1 MPGSNTSTPDR
12 ATPLLRARLRTLSR
26 HLPQALGGV
35 EEEIHQMRV
44 AGRRLRVALPLL
56 ATKPHGRRVRR
67 ALSILKELTRG
78 GGLSRDLDVGLALL
92 EERLR
97 SLADPSR
104 ERGILR
110 RRLRSART
118 RSRTTMADVL
128 LDLNISK
135 LRRHLRAIV
144 SRRADGIFTVIL
156 RLRAVRED
164 AESFVEDLRL
174 EAGRY
179 DPEALHRL
187 RRRTRRLRYCLEV
200 GDALRGQESEGPV
213 LMKQLQ
219 DLLGLSHDAHV
230 LAGWLE
236 RQAASAEAAG
246 DATLAEEARSLQGF
260 FLDRSHEHHRAFV
273 EADPPALARRA
284 LENLGPP
291 ADPAARAGGL
301 ECAS

>member
-1 MPGSNTSTPDR
+1 MPGSNASSPDR
-12 ATPLLRARLRTLSR
+12 ATPLLRARVRVLSR

-56 ATKPHGRRVRR
+56 ATRPDGRRVRR
-67 ALSILKELTRG
+67 ALSILRQLTRG
-78 GGLSRDLDVGLALL
+78 AGLSRDLDVGLALL

-97 SLADPSR
+97 SLGASR

-144 SRRADGIFTVIL
+144 SRRAEGIFTVIL
-156 RLRAVRED
+156 RLREVREG
-164 AESFVEDLRL
+164 AESYLEDLRL

-187 RRRTRRLRYCLEV
+187 RRRTRRLRYSLEMS
-200 GDALRGQESEGPV
+200 DAIRGQESEGPA
-213 LMKQLQ
+213 LIKQLQ

-230 LAGWLE
+230 VAGWLE
-236 RQAASAEAAG
+236 RQAAAADTAG
-246 DATLAEEARSLQGF
+246 DAALAEEARSLQGY

-291 ADPAARAGGL
+291 ADPAARTGGL

>member
-1 MPGSNTSTPDR
+1 MPGSNASSPDR
-12 ATPLLRARLRTLSR
+12 ATPLLRARVRVLSR

-56 ATKPHGRRVRR
+56 ATRPDGRRVRR
-67 ALSILKELTRG
+67 ALSILKQLTRG
-78 GGLSRDLDVGLALL
+78 AGLSRDLDVGLALL

-97 SLADPSR
+97 SLGASR

-144 SRRADGIFTVIL
+144 SRRAEGIFTVIL
-156 RLRAVRED
+156 RLREVREG
-164 AESFVEDLRL
+164 AESYLEDLRL

-187 RRRTRRLRYCLEV
+187 RRRTRRLRYSLEMS
-200 GDALRGQESEGPV
+200 DAIRGQESEGPA
-213 LMKQLQ
+213 LIKQLQ

-230 LAGWLE
+230 VAGWLE
-236 RQAASAEAAG
+236 RQAAAADTAG
-246 DATLAEEARSLQGF
+246 DAALAEEARSLQGY

-291 ADPAARAGGL
+291 ADPAARTGGL

>member
-1 MPGSNTSTPDR
+1 MSGSNASNPDR
-12 ATPLLRARLRTLSR
+12 ATPLLRARVRVLSR

-67 ALSILKELTRG
+67 ALAILRDLTRG
-78 GGLSRDLDVGLALL
+78 GGISRDLDVGLALL

-97 SLADPSR
+97 SLGESR
-104 ERGILR
+104 ERAILR

-128 LDLNISK
+128 LDLDIAK

-144 SRRADGIFTVIL
+144 SRGAQGVFTVIL
-156 RLRAVRED
+156 RLREVREG
-164 AESFVEDLRL
+164 AEDFLEDLRL

-187 RRRTRRLRYCLEV
+187 RRRTRRLRYALEMS
-200 GDALRGQESEGPV
+200 DEIRGQESEGPG

-236 RQAASAEAAG
+236 RQATAAQAAG
-246 DATLAEEARSLQGF
+246 DVPLAEEARSLQAF
-260 FLDRSHEHHRAFV
+260 FLDRSHEQHRSYM

-291 ADPAARAGGL
+291 ADPAVRTGGL